1 MSLDVPSRITD
12 LDLERTLLSDED
24 LLFLPD
30 LDLSLLRD
38 TLRSLG
44 LLGLLLFLLPPPFL
58 FLESWMRSLL
68 LSRALLLD
76 LWSPESDLG
85 LLLLPPLRCLDLLLN
100 ELLLL
105 DLLRERERLE
115 PLRLEV
121 IIDVKAQS
129 EISVW
134 RVTGTEFF
142 YF

>member
-1 MSLDVPSRITD
+1 
-12 LDLERTLLSDED
+12 
-24 LLFLPD
+24 
-30 LDLSLLRD
+30 
-38 TLRSLG
+38 
-44 LLGLLLFLLPPPFL
+44 
-58 FLESWMRSLL
+58 MRSLL

>member
-1 MSLDVPSRITD
+1 MSLDVPSRNPD
-12 LDLERTLLSDED
+12 LDLERTLLPDED

-121 IIDVKAQS
+121 IIYVKDQS